1 MAGNIILTGT
11 ITCTPD
17 DLDMVVMR
25 VKDHIRLTR
34 QEVGC
39 IKFDIIQ
46 SQDDPCVFNVSERF
60 VDQVA
65 FDAHTA
71 RTRASLWWEKTKHIP
86 RDIQK
91 TTE

>member
-1 MAGNIILTGT
+1 MTGNIVLIGT

-17 DLDMVVMR
+17 DLDMLITHI
-25 VKDHIRLTR
+25 KDHIRLSR

-46 SQDDPCVFNVSERF
+46 SKDDPCKFNVSERF
-60 VDQVA
+60 VDQAA
-65 FDAHTA
+65 FDSHSA
-71 RTRASLWWEKTKHIP
+71 RTRASLWWQKTKHIP

-91 TTE
+91 TVE